1 MTRRAHEEAR
11 NIGLL
16 GQSASRRARRGRVTK
31 VAAAGALPVLMAA
44 GLTACGGSSSSSTG
58 ASAGSSPSTT
68 SGSSSPS
75 GMPAA
80 SFFKGKTITLIAPDK
95 PGGDGDLSARAIAP
109 GLAQEL
115 HATVNVTNMP
125 GGGSVVG
132 TNALYGDSP
141 NGLTLGIVHLG
152 TDVAGQA
159 EHRLTG
165 VKFDLSKFS
174 WIGNETEQ
182 PFVVGT
188 QPNGPYK
195 TFADLV
201 HTSSPN
207 TVITSTTDY
216 GINVIIYS
224 VFNIKHKFLTGYPS
238 GSDEKQGFLANQ
250 GQNFNSFAGIVSSM
264 IQSHQMKALAITSTP
279 TLASLKTVLAGVPTV
294 TQEVSKLGLS
304 LSSTAKSELQEA
316 ITLPEYFASLAAP
329 PGLSAAKLETLRT
342 AFSKAMTLSSTKAL
356 ASKSREPQYFVSGTK
371 TASEVS
377 SMISGAKVLGSLA
390 AGS

>member
-1 MTRRAHEEAR
+1 
-11 NIGLL
+11 
-16 GQSASRRARRGRVTK
+16 
-31 VAAAGALPVLMAA
+31 
-44 GLTACGGSSSSSTG
+44 
-58 ASAGSSPSTT
+58 
-68 SGSSSPS
+68 
-75 GMPAA
+75 MPAA
-80 SFFKGKTITLIAPDK
+80 AFFKGKTITLIAPDK

-109 GLAQEL
+109 GLAKEL

-165 VKFDLSKFS
+165 VKFDLNKFS

-188 QPNGPYK
+188 QPKGPYK
-195 TFADLV
+195 TFSSLV
-201 HTSSPN
+201 HTTSPN

-216 GINVIIYS
+216 GINVIIYH

-250 GQNFNSFAGIVSSM
+250 GQNFNSFAGIVSSL
-264 IQSHQMKALAITSTP
+264 IQSHQMRALAISSVP
-279 TLASLKTVLAGVPTV
+279 TLTSLKTILSGVPTV

-304 LSSTAKSELQEA
+304 LSTTAQNELHEA
-316 ITLPEYFASLAAP
+316 VTLPEYFASLAAP
-329 PGLSAAKLETLRT
+329 PGLSAAKLQTLRT
-342 AFSKAMTLSSTKAL
+342 AFAKAMALSSTKAL
-356 ASKSREPQYFVSGTK
+356 ASKSRQPQYFVSGSQ
-371 TASEVS
+371 TAGAVS
-377 SMISGAKVLGSLA
+377 SMISGAKVLGSLSS
-390 AGS
+390 GS